1 MASFASEPRPQGS
14 GGLISSPNR
23 QILLASESDRGR
35 RLDIF
40 LAERLPSLSRSRIQQ
55 LIHQGKAGIE
65 GLAAA
70 ETIKTGYW
78 LRGGERVWVV
88 IEPPAPLRAYPEPIP
103 LEILYEDDDIVAVNK
118 PAGMV
123 VHIGAGVRSGTLVN
137 ALLHHMR
144 SLSQVGGELRPG
156 IVHRIDRNT
165 SGALLV
171 AKNDFAHRQLAA
183 RFAGRDVEKEY
194 IALVHGS
201 PAGEQGTVASPISR
215 DPVRR
220 TRMTTRRRPG
230 PGVRAALTRYRVLRR
245 FRGFTLL
252 AVQILTGRTH
262 QVRVHLSSL
271 GHPVVGDTLY
281 GAPGKLPA
289 ELFETP
295 PDSPIAKSVA
305 QGTAA
310 RQSSSGKRKKAGQ
323 GTGEQM
329 PTLPRNFLH
338 AARIR
343 FPHPRTGEAVEVS
356 APLPSELEEFLAR
369 LVPAD
374 RC

>member
-1 MASFASEPRPQGS
+1 MASLASEPRPQGS

-70 ETIKTGYW
+70 ETIKAGYR

-103 LEILYEDDDIVAVNK
+103 LAILYEDDDIVAVNK

-201 PAGEQGTVASPISR
+201 PAGEQGEIASPISR

-220 TRMTTRRRPG
+220 TRMTTGRRPG

-289 ELFETP
+289 ELFRLASGPSAPLEIP
-295 PDSPIAKSVA
+295 GV
-305 QGTAA
+305 
-310 RQSSSGKRKKAGQ
+310 RQASRGKQKRV
-323 GTGEQM
+323 EQATEDLL
-329 PTLPRNFLH
+329 PTLNRNFLH

-343 FPHPRTGEAVEVS
+343 FPHPRTGEVVEVR

-369 LVPAD
+369 LIPVK
-374 RC
+374 